1 MGLGLKVKN
10 TVDRLGRKANN
21 TIDKF
26 GKKSNMVINKLDKTA
41 DQVIDKSGGVTN
53 ALRVGAKIGNQI
65 VHGINESGLREV
77 PIVGSVASAIESGTS
92 QLSKGA
98 TKLDQTRDNLKE
110 RKDRLANDARNRVGN
125 IQGQAREFV

>member
-21 TIDKF
+21 TIDKL
-26 GKKSNMVINKLDKTA
+26 GKKANTAINSADRFADK
-41 DQVIDKSGGVTN
+41 VIDKSGGVTDG
-53 ALRVGAKIGNQI
+53 LRVGAKIGNQI

-92 QLSKGA
+92 QLSRGA

-110 RKDRLANDARNRVGN
+110 KKDRLANDARNRVGKT
-125 IQGQAREFV
+125 QGQVREFI

>member
-26 GKKSNMVINKLDKTA
+26 GKKANTAINAADRFADK
-41 DQVIDKSGGVTN
+41 VIDKSGGVTDG
-53 ALRVGAKIGNQI
+53 LRVGAKIGNQI

-92 QLSKGA
+92 QLSRGA
-98 TKLDQTRDNLKE
+98 TKLDQVRDNIKDK
-110 RKDRLANDARNRVGN
+110 KDRLANDARNRVGN